1 MPNPASPSNAM
12 VGSLSNFVVR
22 GSVLRKIR
30 GERERVKCPEGP
42 VAVFFGYIESCKR
55 KWKLLLQWR
64 IKWKRKWKMKWKLGN
79 I

>member
-30 GERERVKCPEGP
+30 GERERELSVLRDLLRCFLVILK
-42 VAVFFGYIESCKR
+42 VAKENGNYYYNGESNGKENG
-55 KWKLLLQWR
+55 K
-64 IKWKRKWKMKWKLGN
+64 
-79 I
+79 